1 MGSLQ
6 ESEFRNRND
15 PIWMST
21 DHPRITLIA
30 KVHPGM
36 GDSSQ
41 RLGTWTTLDSLQA
54 AQQVGECLFQVSQ
67 WV

>member
-1 MGSLQ
+1 
-6 ESEFRNRND
+6 
-15 PIWMST
+15 MST

-54 AQQVGECLFQVSQ
+54 AQQIGGSFAASGGRNVFQAGLFA
-67 WV
+67 